1 MKRLLTLAVA
11 LAATLSASAQL
22 YYTDATNKDM
32 LRFNAREGRQR
43 AEFVLPQVRG
53 FNIYKADLH
62 AHTVFSD
69 GSVTPEFRV
78 QEAWHTGLDVIA
90 VTEHVEYRPYEGKMV
105 TALTGYVPKGVKAEN
120 HSISGKPANE
130 KGILMDLNFP
140 VVLYQKAAAAYGIT
154 IIPGAEITRAPET
167 IGHYNALFTKDNN
180 KIYDADPM
188 QSIRNAKAQGAII
201 MQNHPGWRRTSLD
214 MLEFEEKVYA
224 AGLIDGIEIMNGANT
239 EFYPRAITRAQKH
252 NFFMSSNTDVH
263 GAIAEDFIQAGA
275 PARNM
280 TFIFAQENTLEALRE
295 ALEAKRTLAYS
306 YGTVAGEEDLL
317 ADLFKASIAT
327 KVIQTATNGTK
338 TVQLTNNSS
347 IAYTVRIGNANPLV
361 INPFCSIRTSVAKG
375 AKLALK
381 VENMW
386 CGEDAHPVVELAF

>member
-11 LAATLSASAQL
+11 LVATLSASAQL

-32 LRFNAREGRQR
+32 LRFNDREGRQR
-43 AEFVLPQVRG
+43 KEFVLPQVRG

-105 TALTGYVPKGVKAEN
+105 TYLTGYVPKGVKAEN
-120 HSISGKPANE
+120 HSISGKPASE
-130 KGILMDLNFP
+130 KGILADLNFP
-140 VVLYQKAAAAYGIT
+140 VVLYQKAAAPYGIT
-154 IIPGAEITRAPET
+154 IIPGAEITRAPEV
-167 IGHYNALFTKDNN
+167 IGHYNALFTTDNN
-180 KIYDADPM
+180 SIYDPDPM

-239 EFYPRAITRAQKH
+239 EFYPRAITRALKH
-252 NFFMSSNTDVH
+252 NYFMSSNTDVH
-263 GAIAEDFIQAGA
+263 GAIAEDFMQAGA

-280 TFIFAQENTLEALRE
+280 TFILAKDNSLEALRE
-295 ALEAKRTLAYS
+295 ALLAKRTLAYC
-306 YGTVAGEEDLL
+306 YDTVAGEESLL
-317 ADLFKASIAT
+317 IDLFKASIAT
-327 KVIQTATNGTK
+327 NVLQTASSGAK
-338 TVQLTNNSS
+338 AVQLTNNSS
-347 IAYTVRIGNANPLV
+347 ITYTIRIGNANPLV
-361 INPFCSIRTSVAKG
+361 IRPFCSIRTSVAKD
-375 AKLALK
+375 AKLAVK

-386 CGEDAHPVVELAF
+386 CGEDAHPVVEYTF

>member
-1 MKRLLTLAVA
+1 MKKLLTLAVA
-11 LAATLSASAQL
+11 LTATLTASAQL

-62 AHTVFSD
+62 AHTIFSD

-90 VTEHVEYRPYEGKMV
+90 VTEHVEYRPYEGKMMNF
-105 TALTGYVPKGVKAEN
+105 LTGYVPKN
-120 HSISGKPANE
+120 TKPANSNVIRSE
-130 KGILMDLNFP
+130 ATDAGILSDLNYP
-140 VVLYQKAAAAYGIT
+140 VKLYQNAAKAYGIT
-154 IIPGAEITRAPET
+154 IIPGAEITREPTT

-180 KIYDADPM
+180 TIYANDPM

-239 EFYPRAITRAQKH
+239 EFYPRAITRALKH
-252 NFFMSSNTDVH
+252 KFFMSSNTDVH

-295 ALEAKRTLAYS
+295 ALEAKRTLAYA

-317 ADLFKASIAT
+317 IDLFKASVAT
-327 KVIQTATNGTK
+327 KVIQTSANGAK
-338 TVQLTNNSS
+338 TIQLTNNSS
-347 IAYTVRIGNANPLV
+347 IAYTVTIGNANPLV

-386 CGEDAHPVVELAF
+386 CGEDAHPVVEYVF